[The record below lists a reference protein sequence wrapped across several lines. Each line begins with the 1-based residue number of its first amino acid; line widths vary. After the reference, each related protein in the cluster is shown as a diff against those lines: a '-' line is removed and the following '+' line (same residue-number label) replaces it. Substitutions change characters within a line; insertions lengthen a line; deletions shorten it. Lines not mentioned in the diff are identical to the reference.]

1 MLNQDVEA
9 VLVGPRILH
18 FGSFEVNQ
26 KLLLELDQLGLSKEF
41 ANVNACI
48 LARHNGHAQ
57 V

>member
-18 FGSFEVNQ
+18 FGSFEVDQ
-26 KLLLELDQLGLSKEF
+26 KLLLELDQVRLSKEF
-41 ANVNACI
+41 GNVDACV